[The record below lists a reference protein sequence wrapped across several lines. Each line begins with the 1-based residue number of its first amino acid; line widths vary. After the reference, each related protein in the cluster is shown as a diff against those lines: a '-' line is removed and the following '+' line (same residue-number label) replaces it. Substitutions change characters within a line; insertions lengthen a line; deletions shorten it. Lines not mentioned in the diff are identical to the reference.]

1 MGQVD
6 QRAST
11 HPWGPFWV
19 TAVHRDTDD
28 MGKLLASA
36 HRIMPVVEVII
47 CVWLPEAMLMPKL
60 PRFLFPSEMCLKR
73 RRAGGGDRKR
83 KEKRRS
89 NILNYLVLLS
99 LWSFFFWFF
108 FFPMVLPCEKWEESE
123 KRQEGGILY
132 SNDSKENFHSCDAG
146 MWDFEC
152 PFSGLH
158 GDKESTSLLQGYS
171 ELRWSIRRK
180 GPWDEMHSWLHRA
193 GKTRYGCFLKKP
205 LKPLQDKVSIL

>member
-1 MGQVD
+1 
-6 QRAST
+6 
-11 HPWGPFWV
+11 
-19 TAVHRDTDD
+19 
-28 MGKLLASA
+28 
-36 HRIMPVVEVII
+36 
-47 CVWLPEAMLMPKL
+47 MLMPKL

-73 RRAGGGDRKR
+73 RKAGGGDRKR

-99 LWSFFFWFF
+99 LWSFFLVFLGF
-108 FFPMVLPCEKWEESE
+108 FFPMVLPCEKWEGSE
-123 KRQEGGILY
+123 ERQEGGILY

-171 ELRWSIRRK
+171 ELRWSIRGK

-193 GKTRYGCFLKKP
+193 GKTRYGCFFKKP